1 MPAVTFQILEGID
14 KGRVFREMQTP
25 VTIGREEGN
34 VLRLNDERVSRF
46 HAKVQFDN
54 GEVIIT
60 DLESTNGT
68 RVNGNVVQIRR
79 LRPGDRIGVGR
90 SLILFGSE
98 QEIRAR
104 EETLRGTSA
113 AGSGGATAPPGMPT
127 RFNPATVPAQTLA
140 SQFDHDLDFDLNL
153 TDKITTTNG
162 TLFMGPRPLP
172 PLPQKMSP
180 SQAARLAE
188 LLDFLHRH
196 LTSATENIRAP
207 EDANQVTLGY
217 ADWQRV
223 MAVQMLLARY
233 VRAVAEPDVLDE

>member
-1 MPAVTFQILEGID
+1 MPLVTFQVLEGID
-14 KGRVFREMQTP
+14 KGRAYRELPTP

-34 VLRLNDERVSRF
+34 LLRLNDERVSRF

-54 GEVIIT
+54 GEVILT

-79 LRPGDRIGVGR
+79 LKAGDRVGVGR
-90 SLILFGSE
+90 SLLLFGTCE
-98 QEIRAR
+98 EIVAR
-104 EETLRGTSA
+104 QAELAGAGVPT
-113 AGSGGATAPPGMPT
+113 AGSSVL
-127 RFNPATVPAQTLA
+127 PATVHAHALAAQLA
-140 SQFDHDLDFDLNL
+140 SEEDFELDV
-153 TDKITTTNG
+153 TEKVTVANG
-162 TLFMGPRPLP
+162 TLFIGARPLP
-172 PLPQKMSP
+172 PLPLKMTP

-196 LTSATENIRAP
+196 LSAAVENIQGN
-207 EDANQVTLGY
+207 DDNTQVNLSY

-223 MAVQMLLARY
+223 MAVQMVLARY

>member
-1 MPAVTFQILEGID
+1 MPLVTFHILEGID
-14 KGRVFREMQTP
+14 KGRIFRELSTP

-34 VLRLNDERVSRF
+34 TLRLNDERVSRF

-54 GEVIIT
+54 SEIILT

-90 SLILFGSE
+90 SVLLYGSE
-98 QEIRAR
+98 REIEAR
-104 EETLRGTSA
+104 NA
-113 AGSGGATAPPGMPT
+113 ALTGLSTPTAGDATAGPM
-127 RFNPATVPAQTLA
+127 PATLQAQTLVA
-140 SQFDHDLDFDLNL
+140 QFGHDADFDLNMQ
-153 TDKITTTNG
+153 DKITVTAG
-162 TLFMGPRPLP
+162 HLFLGSRPLP
-172 PLPQKMSP
+172 PLPQKMTP

-196 LTSATENIRAP
+196 LTLATENISAND
-207 EDANQVTLGY
+207 DASHVTLRF

-223 MAVQMLLARY
+223 LAVQMVLARY
-233 VRAVAEPDVLDE
+233 VRAVAEPEALEE

>member
-14 KGRVFREMQTP
+14 KGRVFRELQTP

-54 GEVIIT
+54 GEIIIT

-90 SLILFGSE
+90 SLLLYGSD

-104 EETLRGTSA
+104 MDTLSG
-113 AGSGGATAPPGMPT
+113 AGAIGGVGGATIN
-127 RFNPATVPAQTLA
+127 NPATVPAQTLA
-140 SQFDHDLDFDLNL
+140 AQFDHDLEFDLNP
-153 TDKITTTNG
+153 TDKITTTHG
-162 TLFMGPRPLP
+162 TLFMGARPLP

-207 EDANQVTLGY
+207 EDANLVTLTY

-233 VRAVAEPDVLDE
+233 VRAVAEPDALDE